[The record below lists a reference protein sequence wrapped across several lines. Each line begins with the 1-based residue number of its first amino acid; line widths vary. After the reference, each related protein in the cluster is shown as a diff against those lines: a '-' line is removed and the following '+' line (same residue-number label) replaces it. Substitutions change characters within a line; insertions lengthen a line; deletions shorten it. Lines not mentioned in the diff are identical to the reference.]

1 MSEGKPGKLWGGRFG
16 ADLDPTLHRFTAS
29 LPFDRR
35 LVRYDLVGS
44 LAHARMLAES
54 GILTGDDARAVLEGL
69 AGILR
74 DVEVLASGDPRK
86 IVRRARNKVLGR
98 WMGRLFRL

>member
-1 MSEGKPGKLWGGRFG
+1 MGL
-16 ADLDPTLHRFTAS
+16 
-29 LPFDRR
+29 RR
-35 LVRYDLVGS
+35 LVSFLYW
-44 LAHARMLAES
+44 LAR
-54 GILTGDDARAVLEGL
+54 V
-69 AGILR
+69 LR